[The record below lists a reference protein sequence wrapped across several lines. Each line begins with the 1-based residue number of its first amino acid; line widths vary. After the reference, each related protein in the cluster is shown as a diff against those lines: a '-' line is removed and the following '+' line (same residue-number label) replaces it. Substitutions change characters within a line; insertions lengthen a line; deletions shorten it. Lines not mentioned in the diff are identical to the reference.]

1 MQPNSLAQHSRFG
14 DYYLLVSAWDPFIS
28 FCKQVPIPPWR
39 WQVTQVEPIRFP
51 HRLVTVGDP
60 GRSHDPN
67 KAIRCSLEF
76 ILLNRESFSFQV
88 FRLEINN
95 PRLIDGCVPHHMGK
109 LCPCSETS
117 LILGSVSLEPSR
129 LLPTPR
135 LWHASPLPF
144 HLSGWVS
151 VVAENLDSQD
161 GLGALSLGLTLSPPG
176 LSAVTALEDS
186 RSRLAPCSP
195 HLHGPAQ
202 SDVSRW
208 NCLVRRLN
216 IHSFFFLS
224 LFLFLYKLFVFL
236 NMRKR
241 QQVEIEIHCSF
252 PTTWMRLGTWRM
264 HNERFVE
271 ETDVFI
277 LEMGENKIVVK
288 DRASEAIT
296 LLDLELTKARHQLI
310 IANAPAS
317 ACGA

>member
-67 KAIRCSLEF
+67 KANRCSLEF

-151 VVAENLDSQD
+151 VVAENLASQD
-161 GLGALSLGLTLSPPG
+161 GLGALSLGLTLSPPRALCCHSAGG
-176 LSAVTALEDS
+176 LLVSACAVLSTPARPRTIRCLPLELS
-186 RSRLAPCSP
+186 CPP
-195 HLHGPAQ
+195 VEYP
-202 SDVSRW
+202 
-208 NCLVRRLN
+208 
-216 IHSFFFLS
+216 FFLSLS
-224 LFLFLYKLFVFL
+224 LFLFLYKLFVCL
-236 NMRKR
+236 S
-241 QQVEIEIHCSF
+241 QY
-252 PTTWMRLGTWRM
+252 
-264 HNERFVE
+264 
-271 ETDVFI
+271 
-277 LEMGENKIVVK
+277 
-288 DRASEAIT
+288 A
-296 LLDLELTKARHQLI
+296 
-310 IANAPAS
+310 
-317 ACGA
+317 